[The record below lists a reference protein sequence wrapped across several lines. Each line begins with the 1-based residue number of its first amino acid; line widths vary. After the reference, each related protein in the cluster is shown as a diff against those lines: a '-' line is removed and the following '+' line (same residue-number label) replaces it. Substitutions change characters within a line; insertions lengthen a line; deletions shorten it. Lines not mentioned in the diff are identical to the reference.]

1 MPSRRVYRLCT
12 IVVVIMS
19 CRMIGSTFAA
29 TFTNV
34 TVAAGLTHNAI
45 APGGPTA
52 PTFPEVQSGGA
63 AAGDFD
69 GDGWVDLFIT
79 RHFDSDLLYRNNGN
93 GTFSD
98 VTADAF
104 PGGIGNLSTNGAAFA
119 DIDND
124 GDQDLY
130 VTAIHESQHYLYI
143 NDGAGRFSEQA
154 VARGAMVGDG
164 SRDMTGTSPAFG
176 DYDNDGYLD
185 IYVTEWR
192 SFSEDGNPAHARLL
206 RNRGAANPGYFED
219 VTLTAGV
226 AMDITVGS
234 HANKALS
241 FTPRFADLD
250 RDGWQDL
257 AVISDGHTSRLF
269 WNNGD
274 GTFTDGT
281 PAQPVLVSGTNDM
294 GFSLGDVDG
303 DGLLDWFATSI
314 YDPLN
319 NPTGNHLFRNNGD
332 RTFSDITTTAGVRN
346 GGWGWGTDMFD
357 FDNDADL
364 DIVMTNGFAFG
375 TSFTNDRSR
384 LFVNN
389 GSGAFN
395 EAAIMNG
402 IIDTGQGRGL
412 LTFDY
417 DQDGAVDVLI
427 VNYNGAPIL
436 YRNGTNNG
444 NDWLKVKTIG
454 TQSNRDG
461 IGAFITITPDLNSP
475 DDVLVWEID
484 GSSNYLAQSELIAHF
499 GLGANVGTI
508 DKITIEWPVSGI
520 TQQLFDVVPNQLL
533 TIIEPLAGD
542 FDGDGDVDGR
552 DFLIWQRD
560 TSVGDLAG
568 WQGNYGAGS
577 FGSSMGLTPAAE
589 SFDIGASPVPEPAAI
604 LLAFLG
610 MLFLANRT
618 LCG

>member
-1 MPSRRVYRLCT
+1 MFQMRHHKLGWTSAL
-12 IVVVIMS
+12 IALAAS
-19 CRMIGSTFAA
+19 CLALASTHSA

-34 TVAAGLTHNAI
+34 TAAAGLTHNAI
-45 APGGPTA
+45 PPGGPTA

-79 RHFDSDLLYRNNGN
+79 RHFDSDLMYRNNGD

-98 VTADAF
+98 VTANAF

-130 VTAIHESQHYLYI
+130 VAAINESQHFLYI
-143 NDGAGRFSEQA
+143 NDGAGHFSEQA
-154 VARGAMVGDG
+154 VARGAAVGDG

-192 SFSEDGNPAHARLL
+192 GFTDDANPSHARLL

-219 VTLTAGV
+219 VTLAAGV
-226 AMDITVGS
+226 AMDLTTGT

-257 AVISDGHTSRLF
+257 AVVSDDHTSRLF

-281 PAQPVLVSGTNDM
+281 PAQSVLTSGTNDM

-314 YDPLN
+314 YDAVN
-319 NPTGNHLFRNNGD
+319 NPTGNHLYRNNGD
-332 RTFSDITTTAGVRN
+332 RTFSDITTAAGVRN
-346 GGWGWGTDMFD
+346 GSWGWGTDMFD

-364 DIVMTNGFAFG
+364 DIVMTNGFTLALPSRTTVRG
-375 TSFTNDRSR
+375 CLSITARVRSLR
-384 LFVNN
+384 PR
-389 GSGAFN
+389 
-395 EAAIMNG
+395 IING

-412 LTFDY
+412 RPSTT
-417 DQDGAVDVLI
+417 I
-427 VNYNGAPIL
+427 
-436 YRNGTNNG
+436 
-444 NDWLKVKTIG
+444 KTA
-454 TQSNRDG
+454 TWMS
-461 IGAFITITPDLNSP
+461 
-475 DDVLVWEID
+475 
-484 GSSNYLAQSELIAHF
+484 
-499 GLGANVGTI
+499 
-508 DKITIEWPVSGI
+508 
-520 TQQLFDVVPNQLL
+520 
-533 TIIEPLAGD
+533 
-542 FDGDGDVDGR
+542 
-552 DFLIWQRD
+552 
-560 TSVGDLAG
+560 
-568 WQGNYGAGS
+568 
-577 FGSSMGLTPAAE
+577 
-589 SFDIGASPVPEPAAI
+589 
-604 LLAFLG
+604 
-610 MLFLANRT
+610 
-618 LCG
+618 